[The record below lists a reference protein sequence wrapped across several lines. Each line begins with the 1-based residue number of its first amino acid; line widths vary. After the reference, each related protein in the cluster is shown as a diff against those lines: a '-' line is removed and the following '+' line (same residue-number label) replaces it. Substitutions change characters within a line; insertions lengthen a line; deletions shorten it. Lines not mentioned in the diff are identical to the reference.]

1 MEKFSA
7 SRAARLISCHGSA
20 NLEQAIPG
28 WQEPDQS
35 TKASERGTALHALF
49 EQANTLKTADLLRF
63 TEALTYVAYLRKGR
77 RFKVL
82 TECAIDVDWTQQ
94 PTKSTADLVLYTQDE
109 LHIIDLKAGKIPVDS
124 YDNAQLKFYSV
135 SFAHFAPKAEG
146 VTGHIVQPWA
156 NNTNS
161 TFYSAQELA
170 DFKQDVLS
178 AEQDILDGDLTLTPS
193 DECLF
198 CPANPHSRGAK
209 GSPFCP
215 AMMNVLYP
223 LQINEQEILDV

>member
-7 SRAARLISCHGSA
+7 SRAARLVACHGSA
-20 NLEQAIPG
+20 DLKAAIPG
-28 WQEPDQS
+28 WQEPQQS
-35 TKASERGTALHALF
+35 TVASERGTELHTLF
-49 EQANTLKTADLLRF
+49 EKVNNLSTPDMFRF
-63 TEALTYVAYLRKGR
+63 AEAITYVAQLRKPR

-82 TECAIDVDWTQQ
+82 VEHTVDVDWLQR
-94 PTKSTADLVLYTQDE
+94 PSKSTADLVLYTKNE

-124 YDNAQLKFYSV
+124 YDNSQLKFYAL

>member
-1 MEKFSA
+1 
-7 SRAARLISCHGSA
+7 
-20 NLEQAIPG
+20 
-28 WQEPDQS
+28 
-35 TKASERGTALHALF
+35 
-49 EQANTLKTADLLRF
+49 
-63 TEALTYVAYLRKGR
+63 
-77 RFKVL
+77 
-82 TECAIDVDWTQQ
+82 
-94 PTKSTADLVLYTQDE
+94 VLYTQDE

-124 YDNAQLKFYSV
+124 YDNSQLKFYAL
-135 SFAHFAPKAEG
+135 SFAHLAPKAEG